1 MRGWT
6 PWGAVADT
14 TQPSPYPT
22 PYLRHEQSMAM
33 DPG

>member
-14 TQPSPYPT
+14 TQPSPYPN
-22 PYLRHEQSMAM
+22 PYLLHEQSMAM